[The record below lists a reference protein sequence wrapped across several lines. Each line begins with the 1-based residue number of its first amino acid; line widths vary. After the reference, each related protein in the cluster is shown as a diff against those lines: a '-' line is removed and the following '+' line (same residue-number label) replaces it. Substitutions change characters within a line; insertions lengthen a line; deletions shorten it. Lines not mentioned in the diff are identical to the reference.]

1 MKFNKKKSNNIT
13 FDIAIVGAGSTGIAF
28 AAGFANTSVKV
39 AIIDKLPNDLI
50 VNPKKDGREIAITHH
65 SEKILKDLKV
75 WDLIPKRLISVIKE
89 AKVLDGDMS
98 YFLNFNHQEIKKKN
112 LGYLIPNHVI
122 RKSLYKRLKKINNI
136 TLINKAECLS
146 VKIKEDH
153 ASINLS
159 NGKIIKSSLI
169 VAADGRFS
177 KMRSKMGISAFVRD
191 FKKDMIVCRMKHEKP
206 HKGAAYE
213 FFRYNQTQ
221 ALLPYIKNQSS
232 IVTTTNKDFS
242 STFMKMKKKDFN
254 KEMENSF
261 KRSFGKMKLVGKRYS
276 YPMVTTF
283 TKKFISE
290 RFAVIGDAAVGM
302 HPVTAHGFNLGLS
315 GIEILIKEIKFS
327 IKNKNDIGSSS
338 VLKNYQ
344 SKLRRIATP
353 VYLTTNSIV
362 NLYTSNILPAKITRQ
377 FMLRLVNS
385 VDPIKQS
392 FLNILK

>member
-159 NGKIIKSSLI
+159 N
-169 VAADGRFS
+169 
-177 KMRSKMGISAFVRD
+177 
-191 FKKDMIVCRMKHEKP
+191 
-206 HKGAAYE
+206 
-213 FFRYNQTQ
+213 
-221 ALLPYIKNQSS
+221 
-232 IVTTTNKDFS
+232 
-242 STFMKMKKKDFN
+242 
-254 KEMENSF
+254 
-261 KRSFGKMKLVGKRYS
+261 
-276 YPMVTTF
+276 
-283 TKKFISE
+283 
-290 RFAVIGDAAVGM
+290 
-302 HPVTAHGFNLGLS
+302 
-315 GIEILIKEIKFS
+315 
-327 IKNKNDIGSSS
+327 
-338 VLKNYQ
+338 
-344 SKLRRIATP
+344 
-353 VYLTTNSIV
+353 
-362 NLYTSNILPAKITRQ
+362 
-377 FMLRLVNS
+377 
-385 VDPIKQS
+385 
-392 FLNILK
+392 